1 MSDQDIVLIVNKIL
15 DGVREKENLTSD
27 EALARQLQVS
37 DVAVY
42 RWRNGILPKAAK
54 ILIPLLAKEKE
65 PGETPGADKLVM
77 TDEMELSSL

>member
-1 MSDQDIVLIVNKIL
+1 MTYRGYTIV
-15 DGVREKENLTSD
+15 EN
-27 EALARQLQVS
+27 E
-37 DVAVY
+37 
-42 RWRNGILPKAAK
+42 AAK